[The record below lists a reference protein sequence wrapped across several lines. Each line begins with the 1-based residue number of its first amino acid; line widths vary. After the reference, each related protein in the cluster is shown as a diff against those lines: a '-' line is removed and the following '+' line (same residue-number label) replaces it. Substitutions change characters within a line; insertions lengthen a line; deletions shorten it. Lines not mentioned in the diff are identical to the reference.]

1 MHGFVDPIEAA
12 WENAQRAYVFGRS
25 VSTWDFSE
33 YSGMS
38 ASDWGR
44 SCAIRLGEAGGIVGS
59 CYTSTEL
66 LAIMGIKGTISVGAK
81 VLHSTRAT
89 KVVSAAY
96 SAF

>member
-1 MHGFVDPIEAA
+1 MVLLT
-12 WENAQRAYVFGRS
+12 RS
-25 VSTWDFSE
+25 KLPGKMQNVHIPLSE

-44 SCAIRLGEAGGIVGS
+44 SCAARLGEAGGIVGS